1 MVSNLKRGL
10 SLFKKYFSK
19 GGRKR
24 IHDIYTGREYYSHP
38 AKKAANLQNLDE
50 LRLSKPVERYLGEHC
65 KTLPEIIWQGRLTAY
80 LVDRDASYIKK
91 TAKSL
96 LKLAAA
102 LDREGYLRHDFVA
115 NSFTL
120 NLLYMIVYNN
130 QLKDAPQPTVF
141 EDLCKVY
148 QDNLDFS
155 IDYVIG
161 NQNYE
166 TYKNPTTS
174 QCQKI
179 QAATRGCLTE
189 KEFQIISKRYGIEGK
204 VMDVCE
210 LATLQN
216 VTPTRIRQIEALA
229 IRKLHNT
236 RALPAILASS
246 IAQDQTVD
254 SLINRLKTLRQNPL
268 FQEEFELRQ
277 KLREITLTPYDY
289 AVKAK
294 EFLNSEI
301 KDQTEIECLEL
312 TIRTYQALKRAGIHT
327 LSDIID
333 YPSMDWLRIKGL
345 SLISIREIE
354 RKVQKFGYTNFRINP
369 RL

>member
-1 MVSNLKRGL
+1 M
-10 SLFKKYFSK
+10 
-19 GGRKR
+19 
-24 IHDIYTGREYYSHP
+24 
-38 AKKAANLQNLDE
+38 
-50 LRLSKPVERYLGEHC
+50 
-65 KTLPEIIWQGRLTAY
+65 
-80 LVDRDASYIKK
+80 
-91 TAKSL
+91 
-96 LKLAAA
+96 
-102 LDREGYLRHDFVA
+102 
-115 NSFTL
+115 
-120 NLLYMIVYNN
+120 
-130 QLKDAPQPTVF
+130 
-141 EDLCKVY
+141 
-148 QDNLDFS
+148 S
-155 IDYVIG
+155 I
-161 NQNYE
+161 
-166 TYKNPTTS
+166 
-174 QCQKI
+174 
-179 QAATRGCLTE
+179 
-189 KEFQIISKRYGIEGK
+189 
-204 VMDVCE
+204 CE

-277 KLREITLTPYDY
+277 KLREITLTPYDC
-289 AVKAK
+289 AIKAK

-312 TIRTYQALKRAGIHT
+312 TMRTYQALKRAGIHT

-345 SLISIREIE
+345 SLIAIREIE
-354 RKVQKFGYTNFRINP
+354 RKVQRFGYTSFRINP